1 MKKFAQISSTNKV
14 LNIVAVPDSVATDE
28 AAGIAHLKQ
37 HNNWP
42 TWKQVTASRGS
53 AGIGFTYD
61 STGDVFYEP
70 QPYPS
75 WTISTAEA
83 KWEAPIT
90 MPTLTDD
97 QIAAE
102 QGYTWDEDA
111 YQADTSD
118 PKTAGWVLTS
128 KT

>member
-70 QPYPS
+70 QPYSS
-75 WTISTAEA
+75 WTRSGS
-83 KWEAPIT
+83 KWSAPVAY
-90 MPTLTDD
+90 PTTSSEEEYYYWNEDT
-97 QIAAE
+97 QA
-102 QGYTWDEDA
+102 WDRGDE
-111 YQADTSD
+111 
-118 PKTAGWVLTS
+118 
-128 KT
+128 